1 MTTMIGTFVSLIIS
15 GMVLMISMIGTFA
28 WSIIAFFASF
38 AIIATTMYP
47 FLNDELA
54 EMEIQK
60 MIEKGYLN
68 VDYTIEELGGFCH
81 TYYNVLWQEDLTN
94 ACFWFL

>member
-1 MTTMIGTFVSLIIS
+1 MKGTAIKHPIVKFL
-15 GMVLMISMIGTFA
+15 FKA
-28 WSIIAFFASF
+28 F
-38 AIIATTMYP
+38 AIIVAFIFAMV
-47 FLNDELA
+47 FIVALMLHSFVDDELA

-68 VDYTIEELGGFCH
+68 ADYTTEELANFCH

-94 ACFWFL
+94 TCFWFL